1 MSYKIIFNK
10 YKKYMLALSI
20 NPILDRSLEF
30 SIDKIFSLKMRRSL
44 FMLYFIAYFC
54 QILKHPP

>member
-1 MSYKIIFNK
+1 
-10 YKKYMLALSI
+10 MLALSI